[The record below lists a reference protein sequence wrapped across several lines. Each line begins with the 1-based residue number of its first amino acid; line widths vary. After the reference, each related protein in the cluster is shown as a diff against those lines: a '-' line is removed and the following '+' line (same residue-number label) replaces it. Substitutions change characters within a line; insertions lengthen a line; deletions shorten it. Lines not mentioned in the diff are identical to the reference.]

1 MESRGGTFLS
11 RSFNDNGTRVQ
22 MGGRARGVAQSRKPI
37 KLISESGSCAI
48 GFVIMESNGF
58 GAVVVFFIHL
68 IIIMVFLFV
77 FGFYSD
83 ARVGVGSVFL
93 L

>member
-1 MESRGGTFLS
+1 MESRDGTFLS

-22 MGGRARGVAQSRKPI
+22 MGGRARGVAQLRRPI
-37 KLISESGSCAI
+37 KLISGSGLCAI
-48 GFVIMESNGF
+48 GFVLIESNGF
-58 GAVVVFFIHL
+58 GVVLFFFDSIM
-68 IIIMVFLFV
+68 IMVFLFV

-83 ARVGVGSVFL
+83 ARVGIGSVFL